1 MWQGFPIKVDI
12 SVVAIVILVV
22 VVILIIFVIV
32 ILVTFVAQSGR
43 RADGPN
49 PAWLQRSL
57 QLYDDQKTRRK
68 VGEAGPPRGHGLVL
82 QVGINI
88 ITSIMM
94 DMVARRF

>member
-1 MWQGFPIKVDI
+1 MWQGFPIKVGI
-12 SVVAIVILVV
+12 VV
-22 VVILIIFVIV
+22 VIV

-49 PAWLQRSL
+49 PAWLQRSF
-57 QLYDDQKTRRK
+57 QLYDDKKTRRK

-88 ITSIMM
+88 IKTIMM

>member
-1 MWQGFPIKVDI
+1 MWQGFPIKVGI
-12 SVVAIVILVV
+12 VV
-22 VVILIIFVIV
+22 VIV

-49 PAWLQRSL
+49 PAWLQRSF

-68 VGEAGPPRGHGLVL
+68 VGEAGSARGHGLVL

-88 ITSIMM
+88 IKTIMM